1 MGISMAG
8 EWKSLK
14 VADKRDNALRAALKE
29 NGISDE
35 EYNIGGY
42 CECCVCIERSGSGW
56 TVYDAERGNKYEK
69 RFRRSID
76 EVAKDVHERL
86 GFGNGKDC
94 SD

>member
-1 MGISMAG
+1 MAG

-14 VADKRDNALRAALKE
+14 VADKRDNALREALKE

-42 CECCVCIERSGSGW
+42 CESCVCIKRSDSGW

-69 RFRRSID
+69 RFWRSID
-76 EVAKDVHERL
+76 QAVDDICERL
-86 GFGNGKDC
+86 GRKEYNEQD
-94 SD
+94 